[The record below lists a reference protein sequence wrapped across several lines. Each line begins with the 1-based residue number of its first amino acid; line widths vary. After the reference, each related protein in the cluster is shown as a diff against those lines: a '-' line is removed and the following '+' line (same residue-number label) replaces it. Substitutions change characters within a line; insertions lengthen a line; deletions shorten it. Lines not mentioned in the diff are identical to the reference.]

1 MPERFRPFQD
11 YLDGPFDVLLCWAF
25 LLAVPLW
32 KVIGSRHSK
41 ACMFAYICH
50 ACRIRRFDAVQ
61 VQLEDIFVQR
71 RCQAFGKAVQRLRL
85 VSITCFRWFHTR
97 VKDVSI
103 MEQRWLPCESLLP
116 AFYSS
121 AYMTIVPD
129 VPTIQKCISSA
140 WPPERRFS
148 TKKWKMKIAL
158 VVALSQQTGAYIL
171 KWCAFNVDILELCT
185 KSKPGNRT
193 RTQKWLSVEQT
204 LGMWKDHLYLAQRW
218 PWAWRVTPNISNF
231 TQKTH
236 NHRNLLVGQKMAE
249 VRIVP
254 HSELAELVN
263 TSLPR
268 ANRRGNSK
276 IY

>member
-1 MPERFRPFQD
+1 MHVCIHLSCLSHSAFRCCP
-11 YLDGPFDVLLCWAF
+11 GPTGRHLCAAS
-25 LLAVPLW
+25 LPGLW
-32 KVIGSRHSK
+32 QGCAK
-41 ACMFAYICH
+41 A
-50 ACRIRRFDAVQ
+50 
-61 VQLEDIFVQR
+61 
-71 RCQAFGKAVQRLRL
+71 
-85 VSITCFRWFHTR
+85 STCFDHLLQMIPYARE
-97 VKDVSI
+97 DVSI

-236 NHRNLLVGQKMAE
+236 NHRNLLVGQKWQKWE
-249 VRIVP
+249 
-254 HSELAELVN
+254 
-263 TSLPR
+263 
-268 ANRRGNSK
+268 
-276 IY
+276 